1 MKSRRSLAP
10 TSVRNTSIVVCA
22 YQADESLVPT
32 LRALQAQRSRRGTP
46 QVVLVAQRPRPTFS
60 AVKEAFPPSESVRVV
75 EDSGI
80 GLSRARN
87 LGLRASD
94 GDIVAFVDDSVTP
107 EEGWL
112 EAIETAFDEHGC
124 DCVGGAIIPE
134 WPAAL
139 PRWFSPPIEE
149 SVGGRT
155 SLDREMMTFPK
166 TPFGGNIAFRRGV
179 FEKCGLFDTRLGRT
193 GAALISGE
201 EVELCFR
208 IYAAGGTVFFEPSAR
223 VRHRVAASRL
233 TKAFVR
239 SRWYWQGR
247 TTVRIYRIRGLR
259 PPSAIKG
266 VAVFGAFSI
275 LSVLRIFNPPKHFFA
290 ECVAAT
296 KLGEIVERLSG
307 APKVVPPTTGQGAG
321 TRAG

>member
-1 MKSRRSLAP
+1 M
-10 TSVRNTSIVVCA
+10 CA
-22 YQADESLVPT
+22 YQADESLIPT
-32 LRALQAQRSRRGTP
+32 LRALQDQRSRKGEP
-46 QVVLVAQRPRPTFS
+46 QVVVVTQRPRPSFS
-60 AVKEAFPPSESVRVV
+60 AVREAVRASETMRFV

-87 LGLRASD
+87 LGIRNSD
-94 GDIVAFVDDSVTP
+94 GDIVVFVDDSVLP
-107 EEGWL
+107 EQGWL
-112 EAIETAFDEHGC
+112 EAIETAFDEQGC
-124 DCVGGAIIPE
+124 DCVGGAIVPE
-134 WPAAL
+134 WPTSL
-139 PRWFSPPIEE
+139 PRWFSAPIEE

-155 SLDREMMTFPK
+155 SMARGTMAFPK
-166 TPFGGNIAFRRGV
+166 TPFGGNIAFRRSV
-179 FEKCGLFDTRLGRT
+179 FETCGPFDTRLGRT

-223 VRHRVAASRL
+223 VRHRVSATRL
-233 TKAFVR
+233 TKEYSR

-259 PPSAIKG
+259 PPSGIKAI
-266 VAVFGAFSI
+266 AVFGGFAL

-290 ECVAAT
+290 VCVALM

-307 APKVVPPTTGQGAG
+307 APKAVPPAAGQGAG
-321 TRAG
+321 TQAG